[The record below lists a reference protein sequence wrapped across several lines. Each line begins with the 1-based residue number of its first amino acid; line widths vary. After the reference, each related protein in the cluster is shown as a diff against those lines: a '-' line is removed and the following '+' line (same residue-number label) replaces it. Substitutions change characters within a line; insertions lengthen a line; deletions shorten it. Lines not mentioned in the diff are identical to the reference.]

1 MSADSNGPDF
11 NGQSAALAA
20 LARCREKID
29 LIDRRLVDLLNE
41 RTVIVEEI
49 GRVKKDAQLAIYEP
63 KRETQVFEN
72 ITSHNAGPLGSDSV
86 KRIFERIIDEMR
98 RVQKDR
104 MVAGTTESTP
114 ESRKA

>member
-1 MSADSNGPDF
+1 MADSNGH
-11 NGQSAALAA
+11 NEALAA

-63 KRETQVFEN
+63 KRETKVFEN

-104 MVAGTTESTP
+104 ITLGAMPGATEAT
-114 ESRKA
+114 KD